1 MRATPDP
8 HGGEDRLAQPDP
20 TNELLEKMRSGLAGA
35 GLECHC
41 RDKIDGLLEQLRKSL
56 WRQERA
62 QALSDARSMRDRIVG
77 FLGFLEELDELTP
90 EEQDFTC
97 FQEAALIFEDMRA
110 AARMGAVAARRV
122 AAINAALLG
131 DVDRH

>member
-1 MRATPDP
+1 MPDP

-20 TNELLEKMRSGLAGA
+20 TNELLEKMRSGLADA

-41 RDKIDGLLEQLRKSL
+41 RDKVDGLLDQLRKSL
-56 WRQERA
+56 WRRERA

-77 FLGFLEELDELTP
+77 FLGFLEELDDLTP

-97 FQEAALIFEDMRA
+97 FQEVAVIFEDMSA
-110 AARMGAVAARRV
+110 AARTGAMAARRV
-122 AAINAALLG
+122 AVIDAALLE
-131 DVDRH
+131 DAERH